1 MNRTD
6 LIREISKA
14 NSVGNPVVDARIA
27 DHLIYLGFVMAEP
40 LLYDKPIPCRGKL
53 GFFKPDIK
61 EAS

>member
-27 DHLIYLGFVMAEP
+27 DQTTDRQIRRTVQSL
-40 LLYDKPIPCRGKL
+40 DR
-53 GFFKPDIK
+53 D
-61 EAS
+61 

>member
-27 DHLIYLGFVMAEP
+27 DQIKDRGLGRTVQS
-40 LLYDKPIPCRGKL
+40 LDRLK
-53 GFFKPDIK
+53 
-61 EAS
+61 